1 MEHNENLLTRQE
13 GKVGKNDGVQT
24 FFDEI
29 CEKNKND
36 EEWSISSQI
45 KF

>member
-1 MEHNENLLTRQE
+1 M
-13 GKVGKNDGVQT
+13 GKNDGVQT

-45 KF
+45 KVLRFCLDY